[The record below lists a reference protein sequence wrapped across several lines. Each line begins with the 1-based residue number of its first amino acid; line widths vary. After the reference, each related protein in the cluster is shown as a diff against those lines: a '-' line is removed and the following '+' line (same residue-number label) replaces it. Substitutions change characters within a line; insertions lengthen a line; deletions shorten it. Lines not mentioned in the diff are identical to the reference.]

1 VRRLL
6 VTLTLLSGLA
16 VMVPGEAAAIIQIDR
31 GISGV
36 RIDNTKRQVRAAL
49 GTPKNIDHGS
59 NDFGPFTEFRY
70 AGKIRV
76 LFSGGNRVTL
86 VSTRGLGDR
95 TARGVG
101 VGSTR
106 RAVRNRVPGV
116 TCEPPSIG
124 LRVCHTNEFVGGQR
138 VTSFILRNGRVIRAD
153 VGVVID

>member
-1 VRRLL
+1 MRRLL
-6 VTLTLLSGLA
+6 VTLTLLSAFA
-16 VMVPGEAAAIIQIDR
+16 VIVPGEAAAIIQIDQ
-31 GISGV
+31 GIAGV

-49 GTPKNIDHGS
+49 GTPKRVRNGT
-59 NDFGPFTEFRY
+59 NDFGPFTEFLY
-70 AGKIRV
+70 AGRIRV

-86 VSTRGLGDR
+86 VATRGLGDR

-101 VGSTR
+101 VRSTLN
-106 RAVRNRVPGV
+106 AVRNRVPGV
-116 TCEPPSIG
+116 TCDPPSIG

>member
-1 VRRLL
+1 
-6 VTLTLLSGLA
+6 LTLLSGLA
-16 VMVPGEAAAIIQIDR
+16 VIVPGEAAAIIQIDR

-49 GTPKNIDHGS
+49 GTPKSIDHGS

-124 LRVCHTNEFVGGQR
+124 LRVCLTGQNCDD
-138 VTSFILRNGRVIRAD
+138 NGRVENHHRITHRSEHPSQPSSSASQQIP
-153 VGVVID
+153 V

>member
-6 VTLTLLSGLA
+6 VTLALLAGLA
-16 VMVPGEAAAIIQIDR
+16 VMIPGEAAAIIQIDK
-31 GISGV
+31 GIAGV
-36 RIDNTKRQVRAAL
+36 RVGNTKKQVRAAL
-49 GTPKNIDHGS
+49 GAPKRIRHGHS
-59 NDFGPFTEFRY
+59 ELGPFTQFDY
-70 AGKIRV
+70 AGRIRV

-101 VGSTR
+101 VRSR
-106 RAVRNRVPGV
+106 LNAVRNRVPGV
-116 TCEPPSIG
+116 TCEPPSLG

>member
-1 VRRLL
+1 MRRLL
-6 VTLTLLSGLA
+6 LTTFLLGALA
-16 VMVPGEAAAIIQIDR
+16 AIIPGQAAAIIQIDK
-31 GISGV
+31 GIAGV
-36 RIDNTKRQVRAAL
+36 RIDNTKQQVRAAL
-49 GTPKNIDHGS
+49 GTPNRVINGT
-59 NDFGPFTEFRY
+59 NDFGSFTEFRY

-76 LFSGGNRVTL
+76 LFARGNRVTL

-101 VGSTR
+101 VRSTLD
-106 RAVRNRVPGV
+106 AVRNRVPGV
-116 TCEPPSIG
+116 SCEPPSAG